1 MSGVARLE
9 GGSTSGSRSWETRM
23 RELTAG
29 MYELIDEIAPGGAG
43 AAHEVRD
50 TRGDSL
56 VRVRLGADRC
66 VVGPHGE
73 RRGEQAGPP
82 QHDPILPLLRL
93 GPRGNGPYVGA

>member
-1 MSGVARLE
+1 
-9 GGSTSGSRSWETRM
+9 M

-56 VRVRLGADRC
+56 VRVRLGSDRC
-66 VVGPHGE
+66 VVGGC
-73 RRGEQAGPP
+73 
-82 QHDPILPLLRL
+82 
-93 GPRGNGPYVGA
+93 